1 MLSKGRVTAPALAT
15 LALAASLVV
24 TGCASRSGTG
34 VSTAGH
40 GPGPAG
46 PTVELTGATLVSD
59 GDAPRLL
66 LSGSAPLTPTVF
78 SRDEGKRVVV
88 DLSDTVVAAGL
99 EPPRPARGTTGVIS
113 KVTMSSFSELGK
125 PHVLFEFVG
134 TQPFSPRVEAGV
146 SSSGALAVVFEPKA
160 RPAPEPTVLAASSSV
175 PKPQPVQPAL
185 EPSVSVPPA
194 SGDAG
199 TVGTASLPP
208 AVPEAGVPER
218 QNFVQ
223 HDATGPAASRLQA
236 VSARKS
242 TSSGLVVQLAGNGEF
257 AYEAFLLANPPR
269 WVMDLSGVKNGGVP
283 KAQEIRGGPV
293 TRIRVSQFRND
304 PTAVTRVV
312 FDLAEGVVPELR
324 QSRAG
329 LSVAFREAGTVPP
342 AQVADNSG
350 PSRTAPAPETVAAG
364 QPVPGA
370 GSYEA
375 HEANDQSEKV
385 VPLAPEPAETTA
397 AVTPIEPALVAVAR
411 PADPPVEVMTVTVS
425 PSEPSSPEASAPVV
439 AAAPVPAVVTAP
451 ALRPPSAPAPASSTA
466 SAAVPAGGSA
476 GKLVTVESAP
486 APAPAAQAARARMAP
501 EAVPATTEVRVAEKK
516 EPKTVPAVAEVRPP
530 TPPRRAK
537 SSAVDRTHVEAAE
550 ALLLQQDGSGP
561 TKDLGNPYEARVM
574 GATEKQYTGEPI
586 TLNLKDAD
594 VKDTLQKFSELTG
607 LNIVLDPEVRGT
619 VTVSLTDIPWDQA
632 LELILKINGLGYTLE
647 GNVMRIAT
655 TGKLANEETQKR
667 ALVMAQEQNRPVKTI
682 IQKLSYA
689 QGTRMV
695 EAIKK
700 VMTPRGDVY
709 VDMASNNLII
719 KELPENIPVIL
730 DLIRNLDIAPLQVMI
745 EARIVEATRT
755 FSKQLGVNWS
765 FTGVADAAHGNT
777 TGLVFPN
784 NYNIGGQVSLPS
796 GTNLLNI
803 SMGNVLNTF
812 NLDFALSAAENRGL
826 VKVISSPKIVTTQLQ
841 TASIQ
846 SGFQIPI
853 QTTVNNTTSVLYIDA
868 TTRLDVLPFITAEGT
883 IMMDITI
890 QRREPAVGINIA
902 AGTNVPLVTRDAKT
916 KLLVRDGGTAV
927 IGGIMKL
934 TTNSQKNMIPGL
946 WKIPILGNLF
956 KNMNDSENNDE
967 LMIFITPRI
976 VKNT

>member
-1 MLSKGRVTAPALAT
+1 MLSKGRVTAPALVT

-24 TGCASRSGTG
+24 TGCASHSGTDI
-34 VSTAGH
+34 STAGPVS
-40 GPGPAG
+40 GRAG
-46 PTVELTGATLVSD
+46 RTVELTGATLVSD

-78 SRDEGKRVVV
+78 SRDDGKRVVV

-99 EPPRPARGTTGVIS
+99 EPPRPARGTTSVIS
-113 KVTMSSFSELGK
+113 KVTMRSFSELGK
-125 PHVLFEFVG
+125 PHIQFELVG
-134 TQPFSPRVEAGV
+134 SEPFLPKVEAGV
-146 SSSGALAVVFEPKA
+146 NASGALAVVFERKVQLL
-160 RPAPEPTVLAASSSV
+160 PAPTVVATASSA
-175 PKPQPVQPAL
+175 PKPEPVQPAF
-185 EPSVSVPPA
+185 EPSVSAPPTPTVP
-194 SGDAG
+194 SETD
-199 TVGTASLPP
+199 TVKTASLSPTAP
-208 AVPEAGVPER
+208 DVAVPEK
-218 QNFVQ
+218 QHFVTQ
-223 HDATGPAASRLQA
+223 AATGHAASRLQA

-242 TSSGLVVQLAGNGEF
+242 GSGLVVQLAGSGQF
-257 AYEAFLLANPPR
+257 GYEAFLLANPPR
-269 WVMDLSGVKNGGVP
+269 WVVDLPGVRNGAVP
-283 KAQEIRGGPV
+283 KTQEIRGGPV
-293 TRIRVSQFRND
+293 TRVRVSQFRNE
-304 PTAVTRVV
+304 PAAVTRVV
-312 FDLAEGVVPELR
+312 FDLAEGVIPELR
-324 QSRAG
+324 QNRTG
-329 LSVAFREAGTVPP
+329 LAVAFRAVGTAPP
-342 AQVADNSG
+342 AQVAG
-350 PSRTAPAPETVAAG
+350 KPAPLPIEDTPSKPDVVAAIR
-364 QPVPGA
+364 PVPSAVPAA

-375 HEANDQSEKV
+375 HEVDDQTEKV
-385 VPLAPEPAETTA
+385 VP
-397 AVTPIEPALVAVAR
+397 
-411 PADPPVEVMTVTVS
+411 
-425 PSEPSSPEASAPVV
+425 
-439 AAAPVPAVVTAP
+439 
-451 ALRPPSAPAPASSTA
+451 
-466 SAAVPAGGSA
+466 
-476 GKLVTVESAP
+476 P
-486 APAPAAQAARARMAP
+486 APAPAVAATNAAATTSP
-501 EAVPATTEVRVAEKK
+501 EAAPAAAVAVMPLEGSAEPPVAISAAAEPPAEGPIEVMTVSVAPSEPEKPVASQASSETPVHPVPQSAPALIAPKVVQANAEIRVVGKK
-516 EPKTVPAVAEVRPP
+516 DAKAVPAVALPVVAGIKPL
-530 TPPRRAK
+530 TPPRKAK
-537 SSAVDRTHVEAAE
+537 SSSSDRALVEAAE
-550 ALLLQQDGSGP
+550 ALLLQQDGSGL

-574 GATEKQYTGEPI
+574 GSTEKQYTGEPI

-655 TGKLANEETQKR
+655 TGKLAGEEGQKR
-667 ALVMAQEQNRPVKTI
+667 ALLTAQEQNRPVKTI

-689 QGTRMV
+689 EGGRMV

-700 VMTPRGDVY
+700 VMTARGDVY
-709 VDMASNNLII
+709 VDNATNNLII

-755 FSKQLGVNWS
+755 FVKQLGVNWA
-765 FTGVADAAHGNT
+765 FTGAADAAHGNT

-784 NYNIGGQVSLPS
+784 NMNVGGQVSLPA

-803 SMGNVLNTF
+803 AMGNVLDTF
-812 NLDFALSAAENRGL
+812 KLDFALSAAESRGL

-868 TTRLDVLPFITAEGT
+868 TTRLDVMPFITAEGT
-883 IMMDITI
+883 IMMTITI

-902 AGTNVPLVTRDAKT
+902 AGTNVPLITRDAKT

-934 TTNSQKNMIPGL
+934 STNDAKNVIPGL

-956 KNMNDSENNDE
+956 KNLDYHEDSDE